1 MKEITYNKPNGKND
15 TKSKVVDI
23 MSRRKE
29 KSSYNSM
36 INTETRNE
44 ITNRVILN
52 YGLFGNSGSIQGS
65 VIKLNIEKNNIVFGK
80 QTNFIL
86 NKDNTIVYYDS
97 EDLEIVDKSSNIQSI
112 LLEEVEDQFG
122 NTVYYNSISLD
133 FIKTNYNYSGLLN
146 CETMIEEQNGNES
159 TIREYN
165 ITGNNKFN
173 ILASSKSQE
182 YSIIILYPRTRTI
195 PVVRFYSC
203 KYDDIEIFDI
213 LNIYDNE
220 RVDFNSTSC
229 LFDMEISQIHRLS
242 SVKNTKCKSGV
253 EKAEEILNYLKH
265 EKVITDSNNEV
276 IGFENDFGLSCVD
289 TSSKLSHDSKIMLRG
304 NLIGGQ
310 KITTHNDGTLSKVIS
325 YNSTVIDY
333 DKQETHFYTE
343 GKNISILPDNII
355 DIHNKIGELLK
366 DVEPCN
372 FEFYKISNNH
382 YVISYKSKKHSDWS
396 AQANIYNDCFNICY
410 CDRVNSDAGIVL
422 YDIDGSELMSTIT
435 TSLIA
440 PNNVM
445 YVTHKYTDI
454 NGLLFVKKLTMDSKG
469 TILSLD
475 YSSPELAFS
484 YDIGEDGNV
493 ILNKFESSLYSLQD
507 DYIYIRDEYGIPRK
521 FNIH

>member
-15 TKSKVVDI
+15 TKGKVIDI
-23 MSRRKE
+23 MSKRKE

-36 INTETRNE
+36 INSETRNE
-44 ITNRVILN
+44 ITNRIVLN
-52 YGLFGNSGSIQGS
+52 YGLFGNSGSIQGT
-65 VIKLNIEKNNIVFGK
+65 VIKLKIEKNNIVFGK
-80 QTNFIL
+80 QTDFVL
-86 NKDNTIVYYDS
+86 NKDSTIVYCDS
-97 EDLEIVDKSSNIQSI
+97 TELGINNKSNNVESI
-112 LLEEVEDQFG
+112 LLNNEDQF
-122 NTVYYNSISLD
+122 NNIEYYHSLSLD
-133 FIKTNYNYSGLLN
+133 FIKTNYSYFALLN
-146 CETMIEEQNGNES
+146 CETMIEEQNGNYS
-159 TIREYN
+159 TIYEYN
-165 ITGNNKFN
+165 ISENNKFN
-173 ILASSKSQE
+173 ILINDKNQD
-182 YSIIILYPRTRTI
+182 YCIIVLYPRTRTI
-195 PVVRFYSC
+195 PIIRFYNC
-203 KYDDIEIFDI
+203 NYDDIEIFDI

-229 LFDMEISQIHRLS
+229 LFSMETSEIHHLS

-310 KITTHNDGTLSKVIS
+310 KITTHNDGTLSKAIS
-325 YNSTVIDY
+325 YNSMVVDY

-343 GKNISILPDNII
+343 GKNISTLPDNII

-372 FEFYKISNNH
+372 FEFYKISSNH
-382 YVISYKSKKHSDWS
+382 YAISYKSKKHSDWS

-410 CDRVNSDAGIVL
+410 CDRVNSDIGIVL

-440 PNNVM
+440 PNNLM

-469 TILSLD
+469 AILSLD
-475 YSSPELAFS
+475 YTSPELTFS